1 MRSDEPRRDA
11 TEPTVSGGAQVTP
24 HGGGLDTERGFRRC
38 FELARIGM
46 VVTSPELRIQDAN
59 DTLCEILGYERGELV
74 HTAWTDLTHPDDV
87 AVDAARVAR
96 VLTGDVD
103 GYSSETRLRGKD
115 GRVIHARLSVKG
127 IRTADGRVELAAVVQ
142 DITDEKRAVASLAE
156 RAQQQTALYGFVARL
171 HRADSLTDVYDAAL
185 DAILEALGCDRASL
199 LLCDPVGV
207 MRFVGWRGLSE
218 AYRAAIEGHCP
229 WALSDPNPQPVCV
242 SDVVAADLDPALSA
256 VVQAEGIGALAFIP
270 LVADRTL
277 IGKFMTYYDAPH
289 LFGAAEIDL
298 GLSIARQLA
307 LSIDRRRADEA
318 LREAYVQARKRQ
330 REAESLA
337 GVARTLN
344 TLDLDAMLQI
354 VAESACALLEAEAAT
369 VFRLEPE
376 SGSLILVAGG
386 GPRGTTTNR
395 NVTVPPGGGLV
406 GLAVASREA
415 VVSSDILS
423 DERVVYEPAMRARI
437 EATRHR
443 VGLAVPLMVQGRTIG
458 ALFVGRLPGS
468 TFEEDEVRLAAA
480 FANQAAAAMANAELY
495 HQAQRANQAKDDFLA
510 MLGHELRN
518 PLGAITGAASV
529 LKVVGAEDAAAA
541 RARGVID
548 RQAQHLARLVDDLL
562 DVARVTT
569 GKVRLNLQPLDVGDL
584 VSSAMSA
591 WRATGR
597 FARHHVSA
605 DVVSVWIEGDETRLE
620 QVLDNLVG
628 NALKYTPAGGQVT
641 VRVSQAD
648 GDAVV
653 EVADTGPGIPAHLR
667 DTIFDL
673 FVQGERALDRA
684 QGGLGIG
691 LTLVKALVRLHGG
704 TVIATSAA
712 AGEGSLFTIRLPRVA
727 APATVTRGA
736 SQPPARRMP
745 RRILVIEDNEDAR
758 EILRMQ
764 LRLEGHEV
772 HEAADGPSGVAA
784 TAAVAPDVVLIDVG
798 LPGLDGYEVARR
810 IRATPE
816 GRHLV
821 LIALTGYG
829 QAEDRRRALAAGFD
843 VHLTK
848 PVVPE
853 HLARAIA
860 DAAAARGPGQAA

>member
-1 MRSDEPRRDA
+1 VRSDERRPHT
-11 TEPTVSGGAQVTP
+11 TEPTVIGDAHVTP
-24 HGGGLDTERGFRRC
+24 HDGGLGTEPGFRRC
-38 FELARIGM
+38 FEIARIGM
-46 VVTSPELRIQDAN
+46 VVMSPALRIQDVN
-59 DTLCEILGYERGELV
+59 DTLCEILGYERRELV
-74 HTAWTDLTHPDDV
+74 YTPWNDLTHPDDV
-87 AVDAARVAR
+87 HPAGVAR
-96 VLTGDVD
+96 VVAGNVD
-103 GYSSETRLRGKD
+103 GDSTETRLRGKD
-115 GRVIHARLSVKG
+115 GRVIHARLSVKV
-127 IRTADGRVELAAVVQ
+127 IRAADGRVDHLTGVVQ
-142 DITDEKRAVASLAE
+142 DITEEKQAAASLAE

-171 HRADSLTDVYDAAL
+171 HRADSLTEVHDAAL
-185 DAILEALGCDRASL
+185 DAILDALGCDRASL
-199 LLCDPVGV
+199 LLCDPAGA

-218 AYRAAIEGHCP
+218 AYRDAVEGHCP
-229 WALSDPNPQPVCV
+229 WTLTDPNPQPVCV
-242 SDVVAADLDPALSA
+242 PDVVAADLHPDLRAI
-256 VVQAEGIGALAFIP
+256 VQKEGIGALAFIP
-270 LVADRTL
+270 LVASGTL

-289 LFGAAEIDL
+289 AFGAAEIDL

-318 LREAYVQARKRQ
+318 LRAAYVEARKRQ

-344 TLDLDAMLQI
+344 TLNLDAMLQI
-354 VAESACALLEAEAAT
+354 IADSACALLEAEAAT
-369 VFRLEPE
+369 VFRQEPE

-395 NVTVPPGGGLV
+395 NVTVPPGAGLV

-415 VVSSDILS
+415 VVSPNILT
-423 DERVVYEPAMRARI
+423 DERLVYEPAMRARV

-468 TFEEDEVRLAAA
+468 TFEEDDVRLAAA

-529 LKVVGAEDAAAA
+529 LKVVGADDPAAA

-548 RQAQHLARLVDDLL
+548 RQTQHLSRLVDDLL

-569 GKVRLNLQPLDVGDL
+569 GKVRLNLQPVDLGELVG
-584 VSSAMSA
+584 SAMSA
-591 WRATGR
+591 WRATSR
-597 FARHHVSA
+597 FAHHHVSA
-605 DVVSVWIEGDETRLE
+605 DVVSIWVDGDETRLE

-628 NALKYTPAGGQVT
+628 NALKYTPPGGQVI
-641 VRVSQAD
+641 VRVSDAD

-667 DTIFDL
+667 ETIFDL

-704 TVIATSAA
+704 TVAVASAA
-712 AGEGSLFTIRLPRVA
+712 GPEGSLFTIRLPRIA
-727 APATVTRGA
+727 APATAGRGA
-736 SQPPARRMP
+736 SPPAARRTT
-745 RRILVIEDNEDAR
+745 RRILVVEDNEDAR

-810 IRATPE
+810 IRTTPE
-816 GRHLV
+816 GKDVV

-848 PVVPE
+848 PVVPD

-860 DAAAARGPGQAA
+860 NAAAARGPVRAA